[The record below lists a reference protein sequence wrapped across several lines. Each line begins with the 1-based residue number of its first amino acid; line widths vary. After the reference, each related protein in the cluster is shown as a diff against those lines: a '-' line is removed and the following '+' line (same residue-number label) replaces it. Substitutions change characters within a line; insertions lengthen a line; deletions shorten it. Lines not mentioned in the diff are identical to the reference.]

1 MIDGTGGDVSAGS
14 PLQRPASS
22 RGTACV
28 SGGVGVGAG
37 HRFGLAPAPVHDQDV
52 ARQND
57 LVCVPDPTIQTQ
69 PSAAQIGGSA
79 LGYRDQCAPLAIRA
93 RPSRQV
99 ARPHVYASPALGV
112 NVRLCRSAIDS
123 RSGCGLGCCGPWI
136 LAVVARSAGGGSD
149 DPVAVPDVYR
159 GTAGR
164 PGPVLFTL
172 EVDGERFAIRQG
184 GYGGTNY
191 DVAADISKLRGS
203 VVPDVSR
210 TGIDHG
216 EEDADVLLMLLHRPI
231 RCPARRESVALVGPA
246 QPVRSCHAAHR
257 YVLLRRVRTSLSL
270 CPGSQSAR
278 KPARW

>member
-159 GTAGR
+159 GTEGR

-191 DVAADISKLRGS
+191 DWLSGPNKSYGFASSGTPNRS
-203 VVPDVSR
+203 VEEHEENIRVFLSMIDPS
-210 TGIDHG
+210 TGY
-216 EEDADVLLMLLHRPI
+216 I
-231 RCPARRESVALVGPA
+231 RDD
-246 QPVRSCHAAHR
+246 
-257 YVLLRRVRTSLSL
+257 
-270 CPGSQSAR
+270 
-278 KPARW
+278 